1 MAKLSADLG
10 WGPAVTNGNKQ
21 IGMLGGDMLLTLVV
35 GSGHS
40 DFGKRPA

>member
-21 IGMLGGDMLLTLVV
+21 IGMLGGYATDTCC
-35 GSGHS
+35 G
-40 DFGKRPA
+40 FRPQRFQ